1 MNDIYEDNRVVATE
15 MYHGRLLVVKHLG
28 FHSFGD
34 IPGNRWYTGYAQLL
48 PTDGIDMDM
57 TTDEFLYHDIQAPG
71 GLTFSGELAEF
82 PGKQMLGF
90 DTNHPF
96 MDNSRMDYTQ
106 VMERCREM
114 ADDIAGVSG
123 VFHDL

>member
-28 FHSFGD
+28 CPALGGL
-34 IPGNRWYTGYAQLL
+34 PRMQWYTGYAQVL

-57 TTDEFLYHDIQAPG
+57 ATDEFIYHDIQAPG
-71 GLTFSGELAEF
+71 GLTFSGELVEF

-96 MDNSRMDYTQ
+96 MDNSRIDYTQ
-106 VMERCREM
+106 VMEWCREM

>member
-1 MNDIYEDNRVVATE
+1 MIFTKITE
-15 MYHGRLLVVKHLG
+15 LWPPKYITADCLLLNTWAGLHWGGL
-28 FHSFGD
+28 
-34 IPGNRWYTGYAQLL
+34 PGMQWYTGYAQVL

-57 TTDEFLYHDIQAPG
+57 ATDEFLYHDIQAPG
-71 GLTFSGELAEF
+71 VLTFSGELVEF

-96 MDNSRMDYTQ
+96 MDNSRIDYTQ
-106 VMERCREM
+106 VMEWCREM

>member
-15 MYHGRLLVVKHLG
+15 IYHGRLLVVKHMGCPALG
-28 FHSFGD
+28 EL
-34 IPGNRWYTGYAQLL
+34 PGMQWYTGYAQVL

-57 TTDEFLYHDIQAPG
+57 ATDEFLYHDIQAPG
-71 GLTFSGELAEF
+71 GLTFSGELVEF

-96 MDNSRMDYTQ
+96 MDNSRIDYTQ
-106 VMERCREM
+106 VMEWCREM

>member
-1 MNDIYEDNRVVATE
+1 MIFTKITE
-15 MYHGRLLVVKHLG
+15 LWPPKYITADCLLLNTWAGQHWGGL
-28 FHSFGD
+28 
-34 IPGNRWYTGYAQLL
+34 PGMQWYTGYAQVL

-57 TTDEFLYHDIQAPG
+57 ATDEFLYHDIQAPG
-71 GLTFSGELAEF
+71 GLTFSGELVEF

-96 MDNSRMDYTQ
+96 MDNSRIDYTQ
-106 VMERCREM
+106 VMEWCREM